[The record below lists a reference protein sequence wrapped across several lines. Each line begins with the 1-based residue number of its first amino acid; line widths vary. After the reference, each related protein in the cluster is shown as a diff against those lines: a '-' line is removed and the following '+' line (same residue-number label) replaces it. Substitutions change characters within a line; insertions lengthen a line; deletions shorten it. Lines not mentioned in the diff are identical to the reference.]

1 MGESHKDMQ
10 KVLGL
15 IKQANAA
22 PEQNK
27 ERNEEQDIKL
37 VQMQTEINNLTD
49 NLKKTSQKSGTL
61 IQLGNEKCQ
70 KLETRMTKELES
82 LQKQFSRSKFTMVD
96 QIPDLVSDLKLCDR
110 NVQLLIIELSK
121 LQTSTQNELDRLSKE
136 LETPVLC
143 TAV

>member
-82 LQKQFSRSKFTMVD
+82 L
-96 QIPDLVSDLKLCDR
+96 
-110 NVQLLIIELSK
+110 
-121 LQTSTQNELDRLSKE
+121 
-136 LETPVLC
+136 
-143 TAV
+143 